1 MVFLSFFL
9 LFFLSFILF
18 GSSMSS
24 IIADINQLLIATFL
38 DLFSAQLFIK
48 GRYAGLKQKVRDV
61 VVSIQPRLL
70 VQRLDVLFF
79 CFLGCCLL
87 GRVG

>member
-24 IIADINQLLIATFL
+24 IIADINQLLIVTFL

-70 VQRLDVLFF
+70 VQRLDVCFF
-79 CFLGCCLL
+79 VFWVVVCW
-87 GRVG
+87 VG